1 MEDKIYVGSGVAKF
15 DGDLISCSLCLTDL
29 PQEHMF
35 EYQGKKY
42 IKLNVSAKKNG
53 ADEYGKTHHVAVD
66 TWKPEPKAEE
76 KAEAN
81 LPVLK
86 TEDLQLVGGCE
97 SPSFGY
103 AMLKC

>member
-1 MEDKIYVGSGVAKF
+1 MNLMEDKIYVGSGVAKF

-53 ADEYGKTHHVAVD
+53 ADEYGKTHYVAVD
-66 TWKPEPKAEE
+66 TWKPEAKAEK
-76 KAEAN
+76 KAEAD
-81 LPVLK
+81 LP
-86 TEDLQLVGGCE
+86 
-97 SPSFGY
+97 F
-103 AMLKC
+103 